1 MNQSHPI
8 RILLVDD
15 DLLILF
21 TLEKVILKQRDQQV
35 IASVRNGHDALAFLQ
50 HNQIDVVLLD
60 IQMPHMSGI
69 DCLKQIRKLHP
80 EIIVILLTSFDEEHY
95 IIEGLARGARSYLL
109 KTATFDYLDQY
120 IRDAINGTFVM
131 PANIATKLAVFLQQN
146 IDLSKRSLNPLF
158 FQTYDLTRTEQQIA
172 KFLAKRLSNTE
183 IAEQLGVQAGTIR
196 NHLVTIFS
204 KLHVQNRQEAILF
217 IESHLI

>member
-15 DLLILF
+15 DPLILF
-21 TLEKVILKQRDQQV
+21 TLEKVILQQRDQLV
-35 IASVRNGHDALAFLQ
+35 VAGVRNGQEALAFLQ
-50 HNQIDVVLLD
+50 HNHVDVILLD
-60 IQMPHMSGI
+60 IQMPYMSGI
-69 DCLKQIRKLHP
+69 DCLQQIRKLYP
-80 EIIVILLTSFDEEHY
+80 AIVVILLTSFDEEHY

-109 KTATFDYLDQY
+109 KTATFEYLDQY

-131 PANIATKLAVFLQQN
+131 PSHIATKLAIFLQQS
-146 IDLSKRSLNPLF
+146 IDLTKKSLSPLF
-158 FQTYDLTRTEQQIA
+158 FQTYELTRTEQQIA

-183 IAEQLGVQAGTIR
+183 IAEQLGVQSGTIR

>member
-1 MNQSHPI
+1 MNQSPPI

-35 IASVRNGHDALAFLQ
+35 VASVRNGHDALAFLQ

-69 DCLKQIRKLHP
+69 DCLQQIRKLYP
-80 EIIVILLTSFDEEHY
+80 AIIVILLTSFDEEHY

-120 IRDAINGTFVM
+120 IRDAINGTFEWHVCDARQYCHQACGFFTTKHR
-131 PANIATKLAVFLQQN
+131 PQQKITQSTLFSDLRLDPHRTANCQIFG
-146 IDLSKRSLNPLF
+146 
-158 FQTYDLTRTEQQIA
+158 QTPFKY
-172 KFLAKRLSNTE
+172 
-183 IAEQLGVQAGTIR
+183 R
-196 NHLVTIFS
+196 N
-204 KLHVQNRQEAILF
+204 R
-217 IESHLI
+217 

>member
-15 DLLILF
+15 DPLILF
-21 TLEKVILKQRDQQV
+21 TLEKVILQQRDQLV
-35 IASVRNGHDALAFLQ
+35 VAGVRNGQEALAFLQ
-50 HNQIDVVLLD
+50 HNHVDVILLD
-60 IQMPHMSGI
+60 IQMPYMSGI
-69 DCLKQIRKLHP
+69 DCLQQIRKLYP

-109 KTATFDYLDQY
+109 KTATFEYLDQY

-131 PANIATKLAVFLQQN
+131 PSHIATKLAIFLQQS
-146 IDLSKRSLNPLF
+146 IDLTKKSLSPLF
-158 FQTYDLTRTEQQIA
+158 FQTYELTRTEQQIA

-183 IAEQLGVQAGTIR
+183 IAEQLGVQSGTIR

>member
-1 MNQSHPI
+1 
-8 RILLVDD
+8 
-15 DLLILF
+15 
-21 TLEKVILKQRDQQV
+21 
-35 IASVRNGHDALAFLQ
+35 
-50 HNQIDVVLLD
+50 LLD
-60 IQMPHMSGI
+60 IQMPYMSGI
-69 DCLKQIRKLHP
+69 DCLQQIRKLYP
-80 EIIVILLTSFDEEHY
+80 AIVVILLTSFDEEHY

-109 KTATFDYLDQY
+109 KTATFEYLDQY

-131 PANIATKLAVFLQQN
+131 PSHIATKLAIFLQQS
-146 IDLSKRSLNPLF
+146 IDLSKKSLSPLF
-158 FQTYDLTRTEQQIA
+158 FQTYELTRTEQQIA

-183 IAEQLGVQAGTIR
+183 IAEQLGVQSGTIR

>member
-15 DLLILF
+15 DPLILF
-21 TLEKVILKQRDQQV
+21 TLEKVILQQRDQLV
-35 IASVRNGHDALAFLQ
+35 VAGIRNGHEALTFLQ
-50 HNQIDVVLLD
+50 HNQIDVILLD
-60 IQMPHMSGI
+60 IQMPYMSGI
-69 DCLKQIRKLHP
+69 DCLQQIRKLYP
-80 EIIVILLTSFDEEHY
+80 AIVVILLTSFDEEHY

-109 KTATFDYLDQY
+109 KTATFEYLDQY

-131 PANIATKLAVFLQQN
+131 PSHIATKLAIFLQQS
-146 IDLSKRSLNPLF
+146 IDLNKKSLSPLF
-158 FQTYDLTRTEQQIA
+158 FQTYELTRTEQQIA

-183 IAEQLGVQAGTIR
+183 IAEQLGVQSGTIR

-217 IESHLI
+217 IESQLV

>member
-15 DLLILF
+15 DPLILF
-21 TLEKVILKQRDQQV
+21 TLEKVILQQRDQLV
-35 IASVRNGHDALAFLQ
+35 VAGVRNGQEALTFLQ
-50 HNQIDVVLLD
+50 HNHIDVILLD
-60 IQMPHMSGI
+60 IQMPYMSGI
-69 DCLKQIRKLHP
+69 DCLQQIRKLYP
-80 EIIVILLTSFDEEHY
+80 AIVVILLTSFDEEHY

-109 KTATFDYLDQY
+109 KTATFEYLDQY

-131 PANIATKLAVFLQQN
+131 PSHIATKLAIFLQQS
-146 IDLSKRSLNPLF
+146 IDLNKKSLSPLF
-158 FQTYDLTRTEQQIA
+158 FQTYELTRTEQQIA

-183 IAEQLGVQAGTIR
+183 IAEQLGVQSGTIR

-217 IESHLI
+217 IESQLV

>member
-15 DLLILF
+15 DPLILF
-21 TLEKVILKQRDQQV
+21 TLEKVILQQRDQLV
-35 IASVRNGHDALAFLQ
+35 VAGVRNGQEALAFLQ
-50 HNQIDVVLLD
+50 HNHVDVILLD
-60 IQMPHMSGI
+60 IQMPYMSGI
-69 DCLKQIRKLHP
+69 DCLQQIRKLYP
-80 EIIVILLTSFDEEHY
+80 AIVVILLTSFDEEHY

-109 KTATFDYLDQY
+109 KTATFEYLDQY

-131 PANIATKLAVFLQQN
+131 PSHIATKLAIFLQQS
-146 IDLSKRSLNPLF
+146 IDLSKKSLSPLF
-158 FQTYDLTRTEQQIA
+158 FQTYELTRTEQQIA

-183 IAEQLGVQAGTIR
+183 IAEQLGVQSGTIR

-217 IESHLI
+217 IESHLV

>member
-15 DLLILF
+15 DPLILF
-21 TLEKVILKQRDQQV
+21 TLEKVILQQRDQLV
-35 IASVRNGHDALAFLQ
+35 VAGVRNGQEALAFLQ
-50 HNQIDVVLLD
+50 HNHVDVILLD
-60 IQMPHMSGI
+60 IQMPYMSGI
-69 DCLKQIRKLHP
+69 DCLQQIRKLYP
-80 EIIVILLTSFDEEHY
+80 EIVVILLTSFDEEHY

-109 KTATFDYLDQY
+109 KTATFEYLDQY

-131 PANIATKLAVFLQQN
+131 PSHIATKLAIFLQQS
-146 IDLSKRSLNPLF
+146 IDLSKKSLSPLF
-158 FQTYDLTRTEQQIA
+158 FQTYELTRTEQQIA

-183 IAEQLGVQAGTIR
+183 IAEQLGVQSGTIR

-217 IESHLI
+217 IESHLV

>member
-15 DLLILF
+15 DPLILF
-21 TLEKVILKQRDQQV
+21 TLEKVILQQRDQLV
-35 IASVRNGHDALAFLQ
+35 VASVRNGHEALTFLQ
-50 HNQIDVVLLD
+50 HNHVDVILLD
-60 IQMPHMSGI
+60 IQMPYMSGI
-69 DCLKQIRKLHP
+69 DCLQQIRKLYP
-80 EIIVILLTSFDEEHY
+80 EIVVILLTSFDEEHY

-109 KTATFDYLDQY
+109 KTATFEYLDQY

-131 PANIATKLAVFLQQN
+131 PSHIATKLAIFLQQS
-146 IDLSKRSLNPLF
+146 IDLSKKSLSPLF
-158 FQTYDLTRTEQQIA
+158 FQTYELTRTEQQIA

-183 IAEQLGVQAGTIR
+183 IAERLGVQGGTIR

-217 IESHLI
+217 IESQLV

>member
-15 DLLILF
+15 DPLILF
-21 TLEKVILKQRDQQV
+21 TLGKVILQQRDQLV
-35 IASVRNGHDALAFLQ
+35 VAGIRNGHEALTFLQ
-50 HNQIDVVLLD
+50 HNQIDVILLD
-60 IQMPHMSGI
+60 IQMPYMSGI
-69 DCLKQIRKLHP
+69 DCLQQIRKLYP
-80 EIIVILLTSFDEEHY
+80 AIVVILLTSFDEEHY

-109 KTATFDYLDQY
+109 KTATFEYLDQY

-131 PANIATKLAVFLQQN
+131 PSHIATKLAIFLQQS
-146 IDLSKRSLNPLF
+146 IDLNKKSLSPLF
-158 FQTYDLTRTEQQIA
+158 FQTYELTRTEQQIA

-183 IAEQLGVQAGTIR
+183 IAEQLGVQSGTIR

-217 IESHLI
+217 IESQLV